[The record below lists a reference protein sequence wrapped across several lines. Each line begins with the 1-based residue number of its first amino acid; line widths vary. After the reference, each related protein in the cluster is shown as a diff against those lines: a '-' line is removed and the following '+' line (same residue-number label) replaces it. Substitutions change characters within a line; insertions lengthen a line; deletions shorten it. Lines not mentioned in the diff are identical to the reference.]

1 MIKEIIE
8 KDQVIS
14 FLDALMVSL
23 MNTLS
28 TTDKIRTERVTM
40 DTLYSI
46 EAQLKNI
53 DSVKRAILFGNANI
67 ELVFTN
73 FMLNNYLYAIK

>member
-1 MIKEIIE
+1 
-8 KDQVIS
+8 
-14 FLDALMVSL
+14 
-23 MNTLS
+23 
-28 TTDKIRTERVTM
+28 M